1 MKINKGDVILLCI
14 LFATLCFFAIN
25 EFNILAGIDQYDS
38 SFVTLFGAIFG
49 GELLSF
55 AIYKIGM
62 AKYEGKRD
70 AELAKYDLM
79 SNNEVVNQ
87 IIGDI
92 SEIEESNARR
102 GKHSG

>member
-1 MKINKGDVILLCI
+1 MKMNKGDVILLCI

-25 EFNILAGIDQYDS
+25 EFNILAGVDQYDS

-62 AKYEGKRD
+62 AKYEGKKE
-70 AELAKYDLM
+70 AELAKYDALG
-79 SNNEVVNQ
+79 SAVVDE

-92 SEIEESNARR
+92 EEIEDLQKR
-102 GKHSG
+102 GKHTNE